1 MFLPVTRDSPLTS
14 TPRGMSTLLRGG
26 ALRNTAVC
34 QTYVVDVRAL
44 WYAMAC
50 VPARRATKLLM
61 RTYQNHTMS
70 TANVSIGGTV
80 ETTARR
86 VLKSKVEPKLSCD
99 ARDLEKIE
107 ERVPRLGLSLG
118 GPRAWRPNGVG
129 ARRRRAELLTN
140 SCKAPPCSLHASI
153 P

>member
-1 MFLPVTRDSPLTS
+1 M
-14 TPRGMSTLLRGG
+14 LRGG
-26 ALRNTAVC
+26 TLRNTAVC

-61 RTYQNHTMS
+61 RTYQNHTLS

-86 VLKSKVEPKLSCD
+86 VLKSKGEPKLSCG
-99 ARDLEKIE
+99 AHDLQGVFE
-107 ERVPRLGLSLG
+107 ERVPRVGL
-118 GPRAWRPNGVG
+118 
-129 ARRRRAELLTN
+129 LL
-140 SCKAPPCSLHASI
+140 I
-153 P
+153 I